1 MSRIGSKAI
10 PVPPS
15 VTISLEG
22 SEARVR
28 GTHGE
33 LICPVPEQ
41 INLIFDSKTAEIR
54 VERID
59 DSPMSRSM
67 HGLIRTLISNMVIGV
82 ERPWEKRLEIVG
94 VGYQASLSGDV
105 LTLNV
110 GYSNPLCVNLPK
122 GIKCVVSDPTHVVL
136 SSADKQLVG
145 QLAANVRSLR
155 VPEPYKGKG
164 IRYSNE
170 TVRRKSGKAFGS

>member
-1 MSRIGSKAI
+1 MSRVGNKAI
-10 PVPPS
+10 PIPAS
-15 VTISLEG
+15 VSISIESATAVVKGKFGDLTCPLPKQLNVVLDR
-22 SEARVR
+22 SAAVVR
-28 GTHGE
+28 ITR
-33 LICPVPEQ
+33 
-41 INLIFDSKTAEIR
+41 S
-54 VERID
+54 D
-59 DSPMSRSM
+59 DSPSSRSL

-82 ERPWEKRLEIVG
+82 DRPWEKRLEIVG
-94 VGYQASLSGDV
+94 VGYQASLSGNV
-105 LTLNV
+105 LTLSV
-110 GYSNPLCVNLPK
+110 GYANPLRVSLPK
-122 GIKCVVSDPTHVVL
+122 GVTCVVSDPTHLVL